1 MTGDSGKG
9 DEGQR
14 RGWVQARLTRRQLV
28 AWDGAAALA
37 FALLYS
43 VLSPVQH
50 GATASAAPAA
60 LRVPLVLAM
69 SLPLAV
75 RRVWPRSVLLV
86 VVAASAAAAVL
97 DVLLEPFLAVAY
109 ALYAVAV
116 TTAKAG
122 RVVRWVVVG
131 GSALILLVLL
141 AGGTPSATFDAGL
154 PAWLSGLIVCGLTWA
169 SGQAIR
175 ERRAYAERA
184 ARQLALNAVAQERL
198 RIARELHDVVAHHV
212 GVIAVKAGVARH
224 VAAVAPEEAAEAL
237 RVIDQESR
245 TALQE
250 MRGILG
256 LLRNGPNGEEEP
268 RHPDRSLADEADV
281 HALVRRAGEAGVEV
295 ELSTVGL
302 GRLPDGVARAGH
314 RVVQEALTNVIKHA
328 APCYCRLALTA
339 GPEQLRL
346 EVIDDGGQWH
356 SHHRKG
362 AAHRGAL
369 ATALGTRPGPGD
381 TAGPGAGSGAGH
393 GLIGMRERVAMYGGE
408 LTAAPVPGGGF
419 AVRACIPL
427 HGRQASPK
435 DAVQEATHATQA
447 AQEAAQATQ
456 PAQEA
461 AQQPAQAPTQEASQS
476 R

>member
-1 MTGDSGKG
+1 MAGDSE
-9 DEGQR
+9 DSREGQR
-14 RGWVQARLTRRQLV
+14 RGWAQHGLTRRQLL

-37 FALLYS
+37 FAVGYP

-50 GATASAAPAA
+50 GDPAPVASH
-60 LRVPLVLAM
+60 LPLFLAM

-75 RRVWPRSVLLV
+75 RRLWPRTVLLV
-86 VVAASAAAAVL
+86 VVAASAAGAVL
-97 DVLLEPFLAVAY
+97 DIVLEPFLAVAY

-116 TTAKAG
+116 STSKAG
-122 RVVRWVVVG
+122 RAARWIVVG
-131 GSALILLVLL
+131 GSALILLVLVV
-141 AGGTPSATFDAGL
+141 GGAPSAAFGTGL
-154 PAWLSGLIVCGLTWA
+154 PVRLSGLIVCGLTWA

-224 VAAVAPEEAAEAL
+224 VAAVAPEEATEAL

-256 LLRNGPNGEEEP
+256 LLRNEPDGTEGP
-268 RHPDRSLADEADV
+268 RHPDRSLTHEADV
-281 HALVRRAGEAGVEV
+281 QALVHRAGEAGVEV
-295 ELSTVGL
+295 RLSAQGL
-302 GRLPDGVARAGH
+302 GALPDGVARAGH

-328 APCYCRLALTA
+328 APCYCRLVLLA
-339 GPEQLRL
+339 GRDQLRL
-346 EVIDDGGQWH
+346 EILDDGGRWE
-356 SHHRKG
+356 SHGRKG
-362 AAHRGAL
+362 VAHRVAHGMSTEGEPRNA
-369 ATALGTRPGPGD
+369 AGTGHGQ
-381 TAGPGAGSGAGH
+381 AGH

-408 LTAAPVPGGGF
+408 LTAGPLPGGGF
-419 AVRACIPL
+419 VVRARIPL
-427 HGRQASPK
+427 PPRQVAP
-435 DAVQEATHATQA
+435 
-447 AQEAAQATQ
+447 QEAAR
-456 PAQEA
+456 A
-461 AQQPAQAPTQEASQS
+461 AAPDAPGENGSASEPVQDTDQEASQS

>member
-1 MTGDSGKG
+1 MAGDSGESK
-9 DEGQR
+9 EVQR
-14 RGWVQARLTRRQLV
+14 RSWVQVSLTRRQLM

-37 FALLYS
+37 FALLYA
-43 VLSPVQH
+43 VLPPVQH
-50 GATASAAPAA
+50 GAPAPAA
-60 LRVPLVLAM
+60 LQLPLLLAM

-75 RRVWPRSVLLV
+75 RRVWPRTVLLV

-116 TTAKAG
+116 TTTWAG
-122 RVVRWVVVG
+122 RAVRWVVVG
-131 GSALILLVLL
+131 GSALILLLL
-141 AGGTPSATFDAGL
+141 VAGGTPSATFGAGL

-224 VAAVAPEEAAEAL
+224 VAAVAPEEATEAL

-256 LLRNGPNGEEEP
+256 LLRNEPNGEEEP
-268 RHPDRSLADEADV
+268 RHPDRSLAHEADI

-295 ELSTVGL
+295 ELSAVGL

-328 APCYCRLALTA
+328 APCYCRLALVA
-339 GPEQLRL
+339 GLDELRL
-346 EVIDDGGQWH
+346 EVIDDGGHWA
-356 SHHRKG
+356 SHGRKG
-362 AAHRGAL
+362 AVHRMAPGA
-369 ATALGTRPGPGD
+369 ARGTRPGTDEAAP
-381 TAGPGAGSGAGH
+381 PGAGSGAGQEAGH

-408 LTAAPVPGGGF
+408 LTAAPLPGGGF
-419 AVRACIPL
+419 AVRARIPL
-427 HGRQASPK
+427 RARQLSPE
-435 DAVQEATHATQA
+435 DAAR
-447 AQEAAQATQ
+447 EAAQDT
-456 PAQEA
+456 
-461 AQQPAQAPTQEASQS
+461 TQEASQS